1 MTTPGNGGFCV
12 FGVIN
17 WGNHLK
23 LEYFQMIDRISEV
36 DLEAKFLNAN
46 STVPS
51 ESTVFEGH
59 FPGHP
64 LVPGVLMIETMAQAS
79 GILIMHTI
87 DFAKIPLLAGV
98 KEGKLRDFV
107 GPKTDLDIH
116 AEIEHEGSGFCVTK
130 AEIRS
135 KGKRIANAQLTFT
148 IMPFPAAELRKTIM
162 AQVADMK
169 SKD

>member
-1 MTTPGNGGFCV
+1 MQ
-12 FGVIN
+12 
-17 WGNHLK
+17 
-23 LEYFQMIDRISEV
+23 LEYFQMIDRIPNV
-36 DLEAKFLNAN
+36 DLDAKVLNAT
-46 STVPS
+46 SIVPD
-51 ESTVFEGH
+51 ESPVFEGH

-87 DFAKIPLLAGV
+87 DFQKIPLLAGV

-107 GPKTDLDIH
+107 GPKTELEIK
-116 AEIEHEGSGFCVTK
+116 AEIEHEGSGFAVTR

-135 KGKRIANAQLTFT
+135 GGKRVANAQLTFT
-148 IMPFPAAELRKTIM
+148 IMAFPSPDLQDTIK

-169 SKD
+169 RSA

>member
-1 MTTPGNGGFCV
+1 M
-12 FGVIN
+12 
-17 WGNHLK
+17 L
-23 LEYFQMIDRISEV
+23 LEYFQMIDRITNV
-36 DLEAKFLNAN
+36 DLEAKTLEAT
-46 STVPS
+46 SIVPD

-98 KEGKLRDFV
+98 KDGKLRDFV
-107 GPKTDLDIH
+107 GPATELNIKASL
-116 AEIEHEGSGFCVTK
+116 EHEGSGFAVTK

-135 KGKRIANAQLTFT
+135 GGKRVSNAQLTFT
-148 IMPFPAAELRKTIM
+148 IMPFPSDDLQQNIKD
-162 AQVADMK
+162 QVALMK
-169 SKD
+169 ADQS

>member
-1 MTTPGNGGFCV
+1 MQ
-12 FGVIN
+12 
-17 WGNHLK
+17 
-23 LEYFQMIDRISEV
+23 LEYFQMIDRIPSV
-36 DLEAKFLNAN
+36 DLEAKVLNAT
-46 STVPS
+46 SVVPD
-51 ESTVFEGH
+51 ESPVFEGH

-87 DFAKIPLLAGV
+87 DFEKIPLLAGV

-107 GPKTDLDIH
+107 GPKTEIEIK
-116 AEIEHEGSGFCVTK
+116 AEIEHEGSGFAVTR

-135 KGKRIANAQLTFT
+135 KGKRVANAQLTFT
-148 IMPFPAAELRKTIM
+148 IMPFPSPDLQDTIK

-169 SKD
+169 KSV

>member
-1 MTTPGNGGFCV
+1 MQ
-12 FGVIN
+12 
-17 WGNHLK
+17 
-23 LEYFQMIDRISEV
+23 LEYFQMIDRISSV
-36 DLEAKFLNAN
+36 DLAERVLQAH
-46 STVPS
+46 SIVP
-51 ESTVFEGH
+51 ETSTVFEGH

-107 GPKTDLDIH
+107 GPRTNLDIR
-116 AEIEHEGSGFCVTK
+116 AEIEHEGSGFAVTR

-135 KGKRIANAQLTFT
+135 AGKRIANAELMFR
-148 IMPFPAAELRKTIM
+148 IMPFPTEGLQRRVRERAEEVGFEP
-162 AQVADMK
+162 AVG
-169 SKD
+169 

>member
-1 MTTPGNGGFCV
+1 M
-12 FGVIN
+12 
-17 WGNHLK
+17 L
-23 LEYFQMIDRISEV
+23 LEYFQMIDTIHQV
-36 DLEAKFLNAN
+36 DLVEKQLLAT
-46 STVPS
+46 STVPD

-87 DFAKIPLLAGV
+87 DFTRIPLLAGV

-107 GPKTDLDIH
+107 GPATQLDIK
-116 AEIEHEGSGFCVTK
+116 AMIEHEGSGFAVTK

-135 KGKRIANAQLTFT
+135 AGKRIANAQLTFT
-148 IMPFPAAELRKTIM
+148 IMPFPAEGLQDTIK
-162 AQVADMK
+162 AQVAAMK
-169 SKD
+169 ETVA